1 MGTGSFGALR
11 YGRKRGKGTVRGAGE
26 KREGSGHLRKNFLKS
41 MEKNLLKLEKV
52 CNWGYITTFTMQKNP
67 FTLH

>member
-11 YGRKRGKGTVRGAGE
+11 HGRKRGKGTVRGTGKKGKE
-26 KREGSGHLRKNFLKS
+26 VDSSGKIFLKS

-52 CNWGYITTFTMQKNP
+52 CKWGYITTFTMQKNP